1 MTEKFYC
8 VGCKD
13 HYELDVLETVKK
25 PSKGGSFRY
34 SIVGKCPKGHK
45 TTRICKQVV
54 YDSYNAETDWGKPT
68 MKGFVCAC
76 GEECSCDC
84 GCAESGVCSCGLIA
98 CACDCGCSGV
108 SLEAESPLEAG
119 PSPAGPPADPQP
131 PGPSADP
138 HPREDFPAT
147 NEFEAELTP
156 EDRKEIM
163 KKYGR
168 KAFVFPDELGWPIE
182 DKARAK
188 TALVFAE
195 WPQNKAKAAK
205 VRKAVHARYPS
216 LAAESFEANEVVGTM
231 TPGVNLEA
239 IRPIEGGLED
249 GYGPSL
255 VPEGSF
261 QPEGDG
267 HVIGSQSTSHNYT
280 PMHAE
285 TFASTDWD
293 EEAFYVGFIEGFFA
307 GDWDDEDYE
316 RVLLASRLETP
327 MRGGEWWMSLNDD
340 EKHTV
345 LDGPAGG
352 AVEEIYEDFVN
363 SYDYQPFEDEW
374 DEDEDEE
381 YASESFFSNNKAKI
395 ATAAAALVIGL
406 VYWNSRKTQ

>member
-34 SIVGKCPKGHK
+34 SIVGQCPKGHK

-54 YDSYNAETDWGKPT
+54 YDSYNAETGIC
-68 MKGFVCAC
+68 VCGVSC
-76 GEECSCDC
+76 NCDC
-84 GCAESGVCSCGLIA
+84 GCAESGVCECGPSCP
-98 CACDCGCSGV
+98 CDCGCGV

-147 NEFEAELTP
+147 NEFEAT
-156 EDRKEIM
+156 
-163 KKYGR
+163 
-168 KAFVFPDELGWPIE
+168 
-182 DKARAK
+182 
-188 TALVFAE
+188 
-195 WPQNKAKAAK
+195 
-205 VRKAVHARYPS
+205 
-216 LAAESFEANEVVGTM
+216 EVVGTM
-231 TPGVNLEA
+231 SPGVNLEA

-255 VPEGSF
+255 VPADDLM
-261 QPEGDG
+261 PEGDG

-293 EEAFYVGFIEGFFA
+293 EQLFYEGFIEGFFA
-307 GDWDDEDYE
+307 GDWADEDYE
-316 RVLLASRLETP
+316 RVLVASRLETP
-327 MRGGEWWMSLNDD
+327 VRGGEWWMSLTDD
-340 EKHTV
+340 EKNTV

-352 AVEEIYEDFVN
+352 ALEEIYEDFVN